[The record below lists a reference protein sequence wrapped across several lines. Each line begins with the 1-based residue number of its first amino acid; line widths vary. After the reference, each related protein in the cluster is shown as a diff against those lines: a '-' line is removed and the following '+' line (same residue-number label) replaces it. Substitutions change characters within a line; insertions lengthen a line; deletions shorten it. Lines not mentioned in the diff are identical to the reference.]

1 MARILVIDDERIIR
15 TIVKHA
21 LEEDGH
27 EVIEA
32 GDGEEG
38 IQLYRKNPTDL
49 VVTDIIMPRKEGIET
64 IKELRRNYP
73 DIKIIAMSGGGK
85 ISSVDY
91 LKLARQ
97 FGAMGTYDKSSNW
110 GELVKMVRELLS
122 AHSE

>member
-73 DIKIIAMSGGGK
+73 DIKIIAMSGG
-85 ISSVDY
+85 
-91 LKLARQ
+91 
-97 FGAMGTYDKSSNW
+97 
-110 GELVKMVRELLS
+110 
-122 AHSE
+122 